1 MSNEEHLQEF
11 YDFIVKNDKRLRK
24 NLKKNITYNAEL
36 FDDAY
41 ENSIMKVA
49 NAILKGKRI
58 NDFEQYFFITSKFE
72 YILLDNKDKR
82 KQKID
87 TPIDDFD
94 SIDEQ
99 YSEERDNKINK
110 LIDITQNILEKNFK
124 PYETDLFMVYYKLKA
139 NGNQVSYKRLSEIT
153 DIPLKEITQ
162 IIKNLKLFVR
172 NNEEIK
178 EYKKKLLYD

>member
-24 NLKKNITYNAEL
+24 NLKKNITYDPDI

-41 ENSIMKVA
+41 NEAIMRVA
-49 NAILKGKRI
+49 NAILKGRRI
-58 NDFEQYFFITSKFE
+58 DDFEQYFFITSKFA
-72 YILLDNKDKR
+72 YIKYDTKQKKDK
-82 KQKID
+82 KLN

-99 YSEERDNKINK
+99 YSEERDHKISK

-124 PYETDLFMVYYKLKA
+124 PYETDLFMIYYKLKA

>member
-1 MSNEEHLQEF
+1 MTNEEHLQEF

-24 NLKKNITYNAEL
+24 NLKKNVTYDPTI

-41 ENSIMKVA
+41 NEAIMKVA
-49 NAILKGKRI
+49 NAILKGRKI
-58 NDFEQYFFITSKFE
+58 DDFEQYFFIASKFA
-72 YILLDNKDKR
+72 YIKYDTKQKKDK
-82 KQKID
+82 KLN

-99 YSEERDNKINK
+99 YSEERDHKISK

-124 PYETDLFMVYYKLKA
+124 PYETDLFMIYYKLKA